1 MAGNIVELQANHQE
15 IDAQRPFSQN
25 FPAVV
30 VDELMLEM
38 DPKHCGPPVCAMS
51 GEDGAK
57 KEIHPLPLRGRE
69 GRYSSHIGGDTKWTG
84 ISITIARGMKAKL
97 IKVRLVV
104 KSHAPG
110 VPPSP
115 ATPPA

>member
-1 MAGNIVELQANHQE
+1 MSGNIVELQANHQE
-15 IDAQRPFSQN
+15 IDGQRPFSQS

-38 DPKHCGPPVCAMS
+38 EPKHCGPPVCILT
-51 GEDGAK
+51 GEGGAK
-57 KEIHPLPLRGRE
+57 MEVHPLPLRGRE

-84 ISITIARGMKAKL
+84 ISITIARNMKAKL

-104 KSHAPG
+104 KSHAAG
-110 VPPSP
+110 TAP
-115 ATPPA
+115 A